1 MTAREVWCRAIE
13 NFVTIQGDQCSYRG
27 GAGNGSL
34 TAPCLLK
41 GTAKCLLRRR
51 GRRLDRF

>member
-27 GAGNGSL
+27 GAGDGSL

-41 GTAKCLLRRR
+41 GTAKCLLTKKRETP
-51 GRRLDRF
+51 